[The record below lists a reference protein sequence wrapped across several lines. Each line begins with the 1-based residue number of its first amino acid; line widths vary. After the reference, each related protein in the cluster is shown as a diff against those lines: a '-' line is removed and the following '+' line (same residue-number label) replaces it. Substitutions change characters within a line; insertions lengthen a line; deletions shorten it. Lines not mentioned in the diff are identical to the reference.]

1 MIVSDQKR
9 LDYLDLLK
17 GFAIFLVVMGH
28 FLGWTFPSDVER
40 TGFSVFVEDAIYS
53 FHMPLFFFVSGYLVD
68 LREKEW
74 SLRTGVTVMRKKVV
88 ALLLPGFSFLLL
100 LYARTGVIY
109 FEWFLKV
116 LFEMYLVYVVTR
128 LSSRYLFDKV
138 PVEMALHIVA
148 IALLFVMKP
157 IVNGTVLHDVLLYS
171 SLCSSYPYFV
181 LGYVFCRFGLNRFV
195 ISNDWIYTIGI
206 VVWGVLFL
214 WLGNL
219 EFPGKK
225 YIVALS
231 AIIVCLKMA
240 LSVDFSKPSLLKNSL
255 IRWGKISLAIYLVSP
270 MIIPWF
276 PELGMYFI
284 KADSYEP
291 FGNVTH
297 SMHMTTIFL
306 QIVSGVAI
314 SVYVCVA
321 CSIIKKIVQKSSFL
335 NFVLF
340 GEKKSDALKKY
351 T

>member
-40 TGFSVFVEDAIYS
+40 AGFSVFVEEAIYS

-68 LREKEW
+68 LKQKDW
-74 SLRTGVTVMRKKVV
+74 NLRTGVAVMMKKIV

-116 LFEMYLVYVVTR
+116 LFEMYLIYVVTR
-128 LSSRYLFDKV
+128 LLSRYLFNKV
-138 PVEMALHIVA
+138 LVEMALHLVA
-148 IALLFVMKP
+148 MVLLFAMKP
-157 IVNGTVLHDVLLYS
+157 MVVGTMLHDVLSYS
-171 SLCSSYPYFV
+171 SFCSSYPYFV
-181 LGYVFCRFGLNRFV
+181 LGLNRFV
-195 ISNDWIYTIGI
+195 ISNDWFYTIGI

-214 WLGNL
+214 WLGDF
-219 EFPGKK
+219 EFSGKK
-225 YIVALS
+225 YIVAVS
-231 AIIVCLKMA
+231 AIVVCLKMA
-240 LSVDFSKPSLLKNSL
+240 LCVDFSKPSLLKNSL

-276 PELGMYFI
+276 PELGVYFI

-291 FGNVTH
+291 FDNVTH

-306 QIVSGVAI
+306 QIVSGVVI

-321 CSIIKKIVQKSSFL
+321 CTIVKKIIQKSSFL

-340 GEKKSDALKKY
+340 GEKKSDA
-351 T
+351 